1 MSARIL
7 VVDDI
12 LPNVKVLEAKLTA
25 EYFDV
30 ITASDGAGA
39 IERAHADSPDVI
51 LLDVM
56 MPGMDGFEVCRR
68 LREDPRTRH
77 IPVVMVTA
85 LTDVADRVRGLEAGA
100 DDFLSKPINDMA
112 LFARVRS
119 LVRLKTLTDELRA
132 RQATAGSG
140 MLEDFGG
147 EEELAGARILIVD
160 GQDRRAQRVA
170 EQLRQAGHE
179 TEIVAEAAEALRRG
193 HEDEGLDLAIVHID
207 LGGQDGM
214 RLCGQLRSQDATRH
228 LPLLLVLDETELPRL
243 AKGLEL
249 GVSDYLIEPIDRNE
263 LRARVRTQIRR
274 RRYYHRLRNLLD
286 RTVSMAYTDPLTGAY
301 NRRYLKAHLE
311 RKLMEMADSAKP
323 VSIMLFDLDRFK
335 AVNDQL
341 GHDAGDAVLK
351 EVSRRVGNNVRSF
364 DMLARYGGEEFVVI
378 MPDTDAGYAL
388 AVAERLR
395 RLVSEK
401 RFAVPARDEGLTVTL
416 SAGVATATDPMETGD
431 QLLKRADEALYAA
444 KQAGRNC
451 VLAARDADPSEAG
464 AEHDPRY
471 AIGSA
476 RP

>member
-30 ITASDGAGA
+30 ITAFDGAGA
-39 IERAHADSPDVI
+39 LERAVADSPDVI

-68 LREDPRTRH
+68 LRQDPQTRH

-85 LTDVADRVRGLEAGA
+85 LTDVSDRVRGLEAGA
-100 DDFLSKPINDMA
+100 DDFLSKPINDHA

-132 RQATAGSG
+132 RQATAGSSE
-140 MLEDFGG
+140 LEDLGA
-147 EEELAGARILIVD
+147 EEALAGAHVLIVD
-160 GQDRRAQRVA
+160 AQQHRSQRIA
-170 EQLRQAGHE
+170 DQLRQAGHE
-179 TEIVAEAAEALRRG
+179 VEIVGDAAEAMQRSQA
-193 HEDEGLDLAIVHID
+193 EPALDLAIVHID
-207 LGGQDGM
+207 LSGQDGM
-214 RLCGQLRSQDATRH
+214 RLCGQLRSQETTRQ
-228 LPLLLVLDETELPRL
+228 LPLLLVLDESDLPRL

-249 GVSDYLIEPIDRNE
+249 GVSDYLIEPVDRNE
-263 LRARVRTQIRR
+263 LRARVRTQLRR
-274 RRYYHRLRNLLD
+274 RRYYHRLRSLLD

-311 RKLMEMADSAKP
+311 RKLMEMADSSKP

-335 AVNDQL
+335 LVNDEL

-351 EVSRRVGNNVRSF
+351 EVSQRVGNNVRSF

-378 MPDTDAGYAL
+378 MPDTDAEHAL
-388 AVAERLR
+388 AVADRLR
-395 RLVSEK
+395 RLIGEK
-401 RFAVPARDEGLTVTL
+401 RFGVPGRDEGLTVTF

-431 QLLKRADEALYAA
+431 QLLKRADAALYEA
-444 KQAGRNC
+444 KGGGRDR
-451 VLAARDADPSEAG
+451 VVAARPADLSES
-464 AEHDPRY
+464 DPQY
-471 AIGSA
+471 AYG